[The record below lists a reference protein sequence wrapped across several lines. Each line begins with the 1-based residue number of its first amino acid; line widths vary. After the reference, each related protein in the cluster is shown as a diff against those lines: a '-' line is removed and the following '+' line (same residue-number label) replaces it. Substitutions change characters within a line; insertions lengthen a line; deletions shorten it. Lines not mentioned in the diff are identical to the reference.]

1 MTYVHRQRD
10 AHNNSIE
17 VEKRLVLVET
27 TRDQLSPDQVKEVSI
42 ESTINNEI
50 ENFFNSIPYIVNMDK
65 GGGNI
70 HASRD
75 PNDKHRDINEAYKA
89 K

>member
-1 MTYVHRQRD
+1 MTYIHGQRH

-17 VEKRLVLVET
+17 VEKWLVLVET
-27 TRDQLSPDQVKEVSI
+27 TRDQLSSDQVKEVSI
-42 ESTINNEI
+42 QSTINNEI
-50 ENFFNSIPYIVNMDK
+50 EDFFNPIPYTVNMGK
-65 GGGNI
+65 GVGNI

-75 PNDKHRDINEAYKA
+75 PNDKHRDINKAYKA